1 MPFDPSYYGPL
12 PEWLPCHSHEVTDA
26 SFDLF
31 AFYYRD
37 TIQAN
42 GFTMENPW
50 IDEVARMD
58 PFSYRIAI
66 NAETARRKGLRDDD
80 KVWLETV
87 TGRRVTGRIK
97 LTEGIHTEAV
107 GIAACAGHWSKDQPI
122 ARGKGIFFNDL
133 LELDFEHSV
142 Q

>member
-1 MPFDPSYYGPL
+1 
-12 PEWLPCHSHEVTDA
+12 
-26 SFDLF
+26 
-31 AFYYRD
+31 
-37 TIQAN
+37 
-42 GFTMENPW
+42 
-50 IDEVARMD
+50 MD

-66 NAETARRKGLRDDD
+66 NAETARRKGLGDDD

-133 LELDFEHSV
+133 LELDFEHSSPV
-142 Q
+142 NLNLDLCAKVKVYAAMET